1 MATIAH
7 IWRNLDWSV
16 LTNIL
21 YSVLPALLCI
31 TLHELSHGA
40 VAYAL
45 GDDTAKRAGRLT
57 LNPIKHIDPW
67 GLVMM
72 VVFRFGWAKPVPVN
86 MYKFKKPR
94 QGMAVTALAGPL
106 ANLIIAAV
114 FIFLYGL
121 TYRSL
126 HIEGGAAANGVFQ
139 MISTTGYLSLA
150 LAVFNLLPISPLDGS
165 KILFSF
171 LSDSAYDKLM
181 RYERY
186 GMILL
191 MLLVVTGATS
201 GVLSTVTEWLYD
213 KLFFLAQ
220 FGFDLVNR

>member
-1 MATIAH
+1 MAN
-7 IWRNLDWSV
+7 IWRNLDWTR
-16 LTNIL
+16 LTDIL
-21 YSVLPALLCI
+21 FTVLPALLCI

-45 GDDTAKRAGRLT
+45 GDDTAKKAGRLT
-57 LNPIKHIDPW
+57 LNPIRHIDPW
-67 GLVMM
+67 GLLMM
-72 VVFRFGWAKPVPVN
+72 VLFRFGWAKPVPVN

-106 ANLIIAAV
+106 ANLLIAAV
-114 FIFLYGL
+114 FIFLYGVA
-121 TYRSL
+121 YRAL
-126 HIEGGAAANGVFQ
+126 YIQGGALARGVFQ

-165 KILFSF
+165 KILFAF
-171 LSDSAYDKLM
+171 LSDSAYAKLM
-181 RYERY
+181 CYERY

-201 GVLSTVTEWLYD
+201 GVLSSVTGWLYD
-213 KLFFLAQ
+213 RLFFLAQ
-220 FGFDLVNR
+220 FGFDLVN

>member
-1 MATIAH
+1 MAN
-7 IWRNLDWSV
+7 IWRNLDWSR
-16 LTNIL
+16 LTDIL
-21 YSVLPALLCI
+21 FTVLPALLCI

-45 GDDTAKRAGRLT
+45 GDDTAKKAGRLT
-57 LNPIKHIDPW
+57 LNPIRHIDPW
-67 GLVMM
+67 GLLMM
-72 VVFRFGWAKPVPVN
+72 VLFRFGWAKPVPVN

-114 FIFLYGL
+114 FIFIYGVAYRALYVQ
-121 TYRSL
+121 
-126 HIEGGAAANGVFQ
+126 GGALARGIFQ

-165 KILFSF
+165 KILFAF
-171 LSDSAYDKLM
+171 LSDSAYAKLM

-201 GVLSTVTEWLYD
+201 GVLSSVTGWLYD

-220 FGFDLVNR
+220 FGFDLVN

>member
-1 MATIAH
+1 MATIAN
-7 IWRNLDWSV
+7 IWRNLDWSR
-16 LTNIL
+16 LTDIL
-21 YSVLPALLCI
+21 FTVLPALLCI

-45 GDDTAKRAGRLT
+45 GDDTAKKAGRLT
-57 LNPIKHIDPW
+57 LNPIRHIDPW
-67 GLVMM
+67 GLLMM
-72 VVFRFGWAKPVPVN
+72 VLFRFGWAKPVPVN

-94 QGMAVTALAGPL
+94 QGMAVTALAGPV
-106 ANLIIAAV
+106 ANLLIAAV

-121 TYRSL
+121 AYRSL
-126 HIEGGAAANGVFQ
+126 YVQGGTLARGAFQ

-165 KILFSF
+165 KILFAF
-171 LSDSAYDKLM
+171 LSDSAYAKLM

-191 MLLVVTGATS
+191 MILVVTGATS
-201 GVLSTVTEWLYD
+201 GVLSSVTGWLYE

-220 FGFDLVNR
+220 FGFDLVN